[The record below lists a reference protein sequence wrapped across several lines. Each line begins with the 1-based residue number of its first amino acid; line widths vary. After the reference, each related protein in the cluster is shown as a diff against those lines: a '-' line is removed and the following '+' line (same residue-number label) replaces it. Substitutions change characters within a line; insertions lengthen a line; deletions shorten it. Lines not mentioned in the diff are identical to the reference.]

1 MMPRMSST
9 LRVFL
14 LTSVAMGPLACAR
27 YEWVSDDQTPAC
39 RNYAFE
45 SHGPPSLVPLV
56 TEPGTV
62 ADSGTLHGRAIVFS
76 SRLPVPGAS
85 VTLLTDPQR
94 KATTDSLGTFTFTD
108 VPPGTYV
115 LRTRRIGYR
124 TRTDTLHL
132 AHGGGTSFVLALY
145 QQVLDGPCSG
155 FAAVRVRK
163 PWWKLW

>member
-1 MMPRMSST
+1 MSSA
-9 LRVFL
+9 LRAFL
-14 LTSVAMGPLACAR
+14 LTTVAIGPLACAR
-27 YEWVSDDQTPAC
+27 YEWVPDYETPAC
-39 RNYAFE
+39 ASSRRPTSTRPIA
-45 SHGPPSLVPLV
+45 
-56 TEPGTV
+56 TEP
-62 ADSGTLHGRAIVFS
+62 DSAAANGSLRGRAIVS
-76 SRLPVPGAS
+76 DSKHAIPGAS
-85 VTLLTDPQR
+85 VTLLADPQR

-132 AHGGGTSFVLALY
+132 AHAGSTSFVLTLD
-145 QQVLDGPCSG
+145 QQVFDGPCSG